1 MNDIT
6 SEAWTG
12 LRMMTTNKK
21 SLQSPKSR
29 TVKKERVRGWGEKM
43 KYETHIQPNLA
54 KISEWVATMTE
65 AQIAQKL
72 GINVRSFDRYK
83 VDHEEL
89 RDALRT
95 GKQDLIEELKATLK
109 MKAKGF
115 RYTEE
120 KIIEK
125 FDEAGNSTGK
135 NSRNIQNMRRLISG
149 SNPSAL
155 EEFG

>member
-1 MNDIT
+1 MGRKN
-6 SEAWTG
+6 
-12 LRMMTTNKK
+12 
-21 SLQSPKSR
+21 
-29 TVKKERVRGWGEKM
+29 

-135 NSRNIQNMRRLISG
+135 TVETYKKYAPPDLGAIHLLLKNLDDTWRNDDKATQDLKKEQVEIAKMK
-149 SNPSAL
+149 A
-155 EEFG
+155 EENNW

>member
-1 MNDIT
+1 MGRKN
-6 SEAWTG
+6 
-12 LRMMTTNKK
+12 
-21 SLQSPKSR
+21 
-29 TVKKERVRGWGEKM
+29 

-89 RDALRT
+89 RDALRA

-120 KIIEK
+120 KVIEK

-135 NSRNIQNMRRLISG
+135 TVETYKKYAPPDLGAIHLLLKNLDDTWRNDDKATQDLKKEQVEIAKMK
-149 SNPSAL
+149 A
-155 EEFG
+155 EENNW

>member
-1 MNDIT
+1 MGRKN
-6 SEAWTG
+6 
-12 LRMMTTNKK
+12 
-21 SLQSPKSR
+21 
-29 TVKKERVRGWGEKM
+29 

-72 GINVRSFDRYK
+72 GVNVRSFDRYK

-89 RDALRT
+89 REALKS

-135 NSRNIQNMRRLISG
+135 TVETYKKYAPPDLGAIHLLLKNLDDTWRNDDKATLDLKKEQVEIAKMK
-149 SNPSAL
+149 A
-155 EEFG
+155 EENNW